1 MSFNYVYVCVSLYG
15 YVWMNECR
23 CPRRLEASDAWEL
36 EFKVVVSCLTRVLGT
51 EPWTSFKN

>member
-1 MSFNYVYVCVSLYG
+1 MCVSLYG

-23 CPRRLEASDAWEL
+23 CPRRPEASDAWEL
-36 EFKVVVSCLTRVLGT
+36 EFKVVVSCLTQVLGT